1 MSLVGVLT
9 LIVLGA
15 FGTGYWFAAWRYR
28 ERPVHDTWFGSGVTR
43 AYGQKTSAT
52 TSPQSAEKL
61 ATNYGDN
68 E

>member
-28 ERPVHDTWFGSGVTR
+28 DRPVNDTWFGSGVTR
-43 AYGQKTSAT
+43 AYGTASTPVDAPPMTHIPK
-52 TSPQSAEKL
+52 PPPK
-61 ATNYGDN
+61 
-68 E
+68 

>member
-9 LIVLGA
+9 LIVLCA

-28 ERPVHDTWFGSGVTR
+28 DRPVHDTWFGSGVTR
-43 AYGQKTSAT
+43 AYGQKPSTMT
-52 TSPQSAEKL
+52 TPESAEKL
-61 ATNYGDN
+61 ATNNGDN

>member
-28 ERPVHDTWFGSGVTR
+28 DRPVHDTWFGSGVTR
-43 AYGQKTSAT
+43 AYRQPDVTVPVKPTD
-52 TSPQSAEKL
+52 KL
-61 ATNYGDN
+61 P
-68 E
+68 EPPKR